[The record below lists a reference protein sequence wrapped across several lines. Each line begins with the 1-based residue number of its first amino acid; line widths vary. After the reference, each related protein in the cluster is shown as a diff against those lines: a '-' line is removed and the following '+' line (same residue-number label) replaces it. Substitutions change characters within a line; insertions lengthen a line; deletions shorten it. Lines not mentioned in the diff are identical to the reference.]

1 MTPSPREL
9 TFVFQTAEGVL
20 TFHLWTRSYFAG
32 AIAGAGSQLLPGL
45 RVKLQ
50 GLYAGEP
57 IMFAREAGKLG
68 GVIELQPQLQG
79 DAVSPARTNQESLR
93 SS

>member
-1 MTPSPREL
+1 MTPREL
-9 TFVFQTAEGVL
+9 TFVFETAEGVL
-20 TFHLWTRSYFAG
+20 TFHLWARSYFAG
-32 AIAGAGSQLLPGL
+32 ALAGAGSQLLPGL

-68 GVIELQPQLQG
+68 GVIELQLQPQG
-79 DAVSPARTNQESLR
+79 GAVGPVWANQESLR